1 MASRLNPYLIF
12 DGKAREALDF
22 YKSVFGGDL
31 TMNTYGEFGAPDPA
45 TADRIM
51 HGRLE
56 TPQGYTI
63 MGADAPPGTATAP
76 GTSVVCSLSG
86 DTGEGLEDTWSKLA
100 DGAEIDV
107 PFEKQMW
114 GDTFGQ
120 LKDRYGIHWMVNV
133 TAQ

>member
-12 DGKAREALDF
+12 DGKTREALDF

-31 TMNTYGEFGAPDPA
+31 TVNTYGEFGAPDPT

-63 MGADAPPGTATAP
+63 MGADAPPGSTTTP
-76 GTSVVCSLSG
+76 GNTIVCSLSG
-86 DTGEGLEDTWSKLA
+86 DTGEGLEDVWSKLA
-100 DGAEIDV
+100 DGAEIEV

-120 LKDRYGIHWMVNV
+120 LKDKYGIHWMVNV
-133 TAQ
+133 TSQ

>member
-1 MASRLNPYLIF
+1 MASQLNPYLTF
-12 DGKAREALDF
+12 DGNAREALDF

-31 TMNTYGEFGAPDPA
+31 AINTYGDFGAPDP
-45 TADRIM
+45 TAAGRIM
-51 HGRLE
+51 HGRLD

-63 MGADAPPGTATAP
+63 MAADAPPGSTTTF
-76 GTSVVCSLSG
+76 GDNVVCSLSG
-86 DTGEGLEDTWSKLA
+86 DAGEGLEDVWDKLSPN
-100 DGAEIDV
+100 AEIEV

-133 TAQ
+133 TGQ